1 MAEPGAKHM
10 SVGLAH
16 AKINLALAVGP
27 AEPATAEKPGWHRIA
42 SWMHAIDLCDEVTVA
57 PAAASSFTIAWADDA
72 PRTSPIDWL
81 AERDLAVRAHRAME
95 HASQRE
101 LPAAVTL
108 IKRIPVGAGLG
119 GGSSDAAGVLLA
131 LREAFSLPFDTA
143 RLQRIGATIG
153 SDVPFFID
161 DAEPPRPAIVSGF
174 GDDIARLACADAAV
188 VLIVPSVSCETR
200 AVYAGFDAQ
209 PTAGVDARRV
219 ESLAARGAIEALPD
233 LFNDLQPAAFRLHP
247 ALRDIHTAAEHTAAR
262 SVHLTGSGSAMFTLA
277 AHGEAVALA
286 GRLAEALP
294 DCAIVRSRLV

>member
-16 AKINLALAVGP
+16 AKINLALAVGS

-72 PRTSPIDWL
+72 PRTSPIDWP
-81 AERDLAVRAHRAME
+81 ARRDLAVRAHRAME
-95 HASQRE
+95 HAAQRE

-131 LREAFSLPFDTA
+131 LRDAFGLAFDTP
-143 RLQRIGATIG
+143 RLRQIGATLG
-153 SDVPFFID
+153 SDVSFFID

-174 GDDIARLACADAAV
+174 GEHISRLDRRDAAI
-188 VLIVPSVSCETR
+188 VLIVPPVSCETR
-200 AVYAGFDAQ
+200 AVYAAFDSQ
-209 PTAGVDARRV
+209 PTAGVDAQRV
-219 ESLAARGAIEALPD
+219 ESLAARSALEALPE
-233 LFNDLQPAAFRLHP
+233 LFNDLQAAAFRLHP
-247 ALRDIHTAAEHTAAR
+247 SLREIHTAAEHTASR
-262 SVHLTGSGSAMFTLA
+262 RVHLTGSGSAMFTLA